1 MVLMKGLKCNKWEE
15 FIIKKKLIFKKNK
28 KERSLWLKKVKQVE
42 VYILYINFI
51 LEFKSS
57 RKVLT
62 VDKRL
67 KKDKRAMK
75 AKARIGKGKK
85 RRQVSRRKGKK

>member
-1 MVLMKGLKCNKWEE
+1 MKGLKCNKWEE